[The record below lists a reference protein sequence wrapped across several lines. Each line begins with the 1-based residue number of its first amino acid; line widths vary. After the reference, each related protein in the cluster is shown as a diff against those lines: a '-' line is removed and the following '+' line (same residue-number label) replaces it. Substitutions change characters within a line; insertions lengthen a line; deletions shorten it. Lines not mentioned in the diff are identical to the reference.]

1 MQNYNVKCRI
11 RNTECKI
18 ILQNAEHLLQNA
30 ECKIILQNVEFVVS
44 RLGICVKMQNQY
56 RIEQNAELVQNRIEN
71 RMKKQQTEFRT
82 RTEHNSAHN

>member
-1 MQNYNVKCRI
+1 MQNYNAKCRI

-44 RLGICVKMQNQY
+44 RLGTCVKM
-56 RIEQNAELVQNRIEN
+56 
-71 RMKKQQTEFRT
+71 
-82 RTEHNSAHN
+82 